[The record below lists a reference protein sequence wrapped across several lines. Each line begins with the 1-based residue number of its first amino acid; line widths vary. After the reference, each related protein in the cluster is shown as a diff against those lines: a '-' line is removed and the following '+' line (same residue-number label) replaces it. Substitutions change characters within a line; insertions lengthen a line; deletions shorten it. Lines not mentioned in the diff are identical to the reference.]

1 MFRISRLAAV
11 VATLVAVLTTGVT
24 WWSDDPRRAADAGL
38 YEEQAYRLATTGD
51 FVRPQEDE
59 GWRVHDGERYSTHPV
74 GYVVYLA
81 AIYLSYPAIGEL
93 SAECITDTGCRPGQP
108 VRDRMRFAGSAM
120 RGIAAAAVV
129 LVTAL
134 FSANMLLA
142 LAAGVVCMVLMMAQW
157 DTPAVMAG
165 GLLLAHAA
173 LAAKAWQ
180 RPSIRVGVLSGLAL
194 GALVLVRSIYL
205 YSLVIVPLVWLA
217 GIWLIP
223 SQRRRT
229 APAFVALTLSAC
241 VVVAPWMTRN
251 WVQGGAFAVSAG
263 GGLILA
269 IRAEYGLMTW
279 PEVGSAFAYFLPTH
293 VPFRA
298 SAMRRLTAGPNGY
311 VRFNRDDERS
321 YYRRTLLRAG
331 RVASLADAA
340 DPEWRTASIA
350 RQDAALSAAAMA
362 VYREHWLK
370 QIALTVVFLH
380 RGTGRRR
387 VAPGCAAV
395 PASGVPPPGL
405 QAGLPVG
412 SDALDGRDVIDRHAL
427 HCAVLVPVYS
437 CGNGAPGAGSSGPV
451 GVRSR
456 VEGTRDI

>member
-1 MFRISRLAAV
+1 MISK
-11 VATLVAVLTTGVT
+11 
-24 WWSDDPRRAADAGL
+24 PRRRRPPS
-38 YEEQAYRLATTGD
+38 ESYRITAQSSLAKINSERD
-51 FVRPQEDE
+51 NPF
-59 GWRVHDGERYSTHPV
+59 HDGERYSTHPV

-81 AIYLSYPAIGEL
+81 AIYLSYPAVGEL
-93 SAECITDTGCRPGQP
+93 SAECITDTGCRAGQP
-108 VRDRMRFAGSAM
+108 VRDRVRFAGSAM

-165 GLLLAHAA
+165 VLLLAHAA

-251 WVQGGAFAVSAG
+251 WVQGG
-263 GGLILA
+263 GL
-269 IRAEYGLMTW
+269 
-279 PEVGSAFAYFLPTH
+279 
-293 VPFRA
+293 
-298 SAMRRLTAGPNGY
+298 RR
-311 VRFNRDDERS
+311 V
-321 YYRRTLLRAG
+321 
-331 RVASLADAA
+331 
-340 DPEWRTASIA
+340 
-350 RQDAALSAAAMA
+350 
-362 VYREHWLK
+362 
-370 QIALTVVFLH
+370 
-380 RGTGRRR
+380 GRRW
-387 VAPGCAAV
+387 P
-395 PASGVPPPGL
+395 
-405 QAGLPVG
+405 
-412 SDALDGRDVIDRHAL
+412 DI
-427 HCAVLVPVYS
+427 
-437 CGNGAPGAGSSGPV
+437 GN
-451 GVRSR
+451 
-456 VEGTRDI
+456 